1 MDIGGV
7 FFSFLFLFYPVS
19 VVDKQ
24 RDYFTHLAFAVI
36 PGWGRRFEQVME
48 YHSVDYPDLQY
59 KIISI
64 HRLRNVLNCSNE
76 AGVNGDITPWV
87 TFIRRWGGPHSEAE
101 EWVSPSPP
109 ECTVDGWV
117 W

>member
-36 PGWGRRFEQVME
+36 PRWGRRFEQVIE
-48 YHSVDYPDLQY
+48 YHSVDYPDL
-59 KIISI
+59 
-64 HRLRNVLNCSNE
+64 
-76 AGVNGDITPWV
+76 
-87 TFIRRWGGPHSEAE
+87 
-101 EWVSPSPP
+101 
-109 ECTVDGWV
+109 
-117 W
+117 